1 MSELLDMIKTRRSI
15 RKYKSDMVPKEI
27 IDKIVEAG
35 TYAATGMGQQSP
47 IILAVTNKEVRDK
60 LSKWNA
66 DIMGTDTDPFYGAP
80 VVLVVL
86 ADKNRPTAV
95 YDGSL
100 VMANLMLEA
109 HDLGIGSCWIHR
121 AKEEFESVIMK
132 YFNIDS
138 ETLQSKTIYDSEN
151 LTYEYKPRGFEEVE
165 YPEYPYSEVVG
176 FTENNDGT
184 ITLTANVVFPYAGD
198 SKVYAHEVVVR
209 PLENGRIQYVSNRII
224 PSEDNY
230 RETWHTPRLTL
241 EEWEELY
248 GGE

>member
-27 IDKIVEAG
+27 IEKIVEAG

-209 PLENGRIQYVSNRII
+209 PLENGRVQYVSNRII